1 MLPPVAALLVVGTWL
16 GVQRRAILTA
26 QQDCVMLRRQLAAA
40 VATPPPTKAAASDH
54 KAKAGM
60 PINWQT
66 LAKQLDETQQ
76 AGATADM
83 RVMLRFQQ
91 RLQAMTREELIAGL
105 NAIPAL
111 ELSANSRSML
121 EQTLIGP
128 LIEIDP
134 EYVLTH
140 FTDSLQDEAS
150 GLKWHL
156 PNAMREW
163 AKQEPAKAGAW
174 LDEQIA
180 AGKFDSKSLDGK
192 NPFRVQFEEVM
203 LGILFP
209 ADPATAGLRLSAM
222 PQDQRGEVMKRLLG
236 SVKEETQAAF
246 TQLVRDQ
253 VPANEQTDIF
263 AQQVANQAGKWLAQ
277 GGYAKVSDYLD
288 RIGATPAER
297 SACALQVAVAG
308 LSTSTAPVTRENI
321 DALRTWIDTQAPDST
336 NRFTGNILATAT
348 QIMPMLEFND
358 AAALALQYS
367 QTSGSDDVL
376 GTFLESW
383 TARNH
388 KDLALAFVGDIVD
401 EKRRAAILKSLQ

>member
-1 MLPPVAALLVVGTWL
+1 
-16 GVQRRAILTA
+16 
-26 QQDCVMLRRQLAAA
+26 
-40 VATPPPTKAAASDH
+40 
-54 KAKAGM
+54 
-60 PINWQT
+60 
-66 LAKQLDETQQ
+66 
-76 AGATADM
+76 
-83 RVMLRFQQ
+83 
-91 RLQAMTREELIAGL
+91 
-105 NAIPAL
+105 
-111 ELSANSRSML
+111 
-121 EQTLIGP
+121 
-128 LIEIDP
+128 
-134 EYVLTH
+134 
-140 FTDSLQDEAS
+140 
-150 GLKWHL
+150 
-156 PNAMREW
+156 
-163 AKQEPAKAGAW
+163 
-174 LDEQIA
+174 
-180 AGKFDSKSLDGK
+180 
-192 NPFRVQFEEVM
+192 M

-336 NRFTGNILATAT
+336 NRFTGNLLATAT